1 VLFRS
6 MQVRRMLADSRS
18 QALVE
23 NFANQLL
30 YLRNLSATSPDGVYY
45 PNWDDELRKGFR
57 RETEL
62 LFESIMREDRSVVDL
77 LTADYTFLNERL
89 AQHYGIPNI
98 YGSQFRRVALG
109 PELEYRRGLLGQGS
123 FLSLTWVQNFRTS
136 PVKRGVW
143 VLENILGTPP
153 PEPPPNV
160 PPLEDTKN
168 RHDGIL
174 TLREQMTMHRKME
187 PCASCHKLMD
197 PIGFSLENFDADG
210 TWRLKQ
216 GGDGGV
222 TIDASAELWDGTKV
236 NGPIE
241 LRKALLRYSPQ
252 FVRMI
257 TEKLMTY
264 GLGRGVE
271 YYDMP
276 VIRSIVRD
284 ADKNNDRFSSIL
296 LGVVKSA
303 PFQMRTKEQESS
315 SQ

>member
-1 VLFRS
+1 
-6 MQVRRMLADSRS
+6 MLVDPRS

-23 NFANQLL
+23 NFGDQLL
-30 YLRNLSATSPDGVYY
+30 YLRNLPATSPDGVFY
-45 PNWDDELRKGFR
+45 PNWDDELRKSFR

-62 LFESIMREDRSVVDL
+62 LFESIMREDRNVVDL

-98 YGSQFRRVALG
+98 YGSRFRRVSLG
-109 PELEYRRGLLGQGS
+109 PELDYRRGLLGQGS
-123 FLSLTWVQNFRTS
+123 FLSVTWVQNFRTS

-160 PPLEDTKN
+160 PPLEDSK
-168 RHDGIL
+168 GGPEKIL
-174 TLREQMTMHRKME
+174 TLREQMTMHRKNE

-197 PIGFSLENFDADG
+197 PIGFALENFDADAK
-210 TWRLKQ
+210 WRAKQ

-222 TIDASAELWDGTKV
+222 PIDASAELWDGTKV
-236 NGPIE
+236 NGPVE
-241 LRKALLRYSPQ
+241 LRQALLRYAPQ
-252 FVRMI
+252 FVRMF

-284 ADKNNDRFSSIL
+284 AEKNNDKFSSLL

-303 PFQMRTKEQESS
+303 PFQMRAKVEESTN
-315 SQ
+315 